1 MPNSVTSIYQSS
13 LKVLM
18 EELHIEAPL
27 FSCGRCLPCCSSK
40 MRSLPSS
47 RCCTKKDD
55 AKFRALDS
63 FGPPKEYDS
72 RGVIG
77 ASSRIIIDLEG
88 FLQVAWHKDGADN
101 ENKDSNQKDNP
112 REFAVIQ

>member
-18 EELHIEAPL
+18 GELHIEAPL
-27 FSCGRCLPCCSSK
+27 LRQVFAVLQLKNAVTAFKPLLHQEGRRQVPCPG
-40 MRSLPSS
+40 L
-47 RCCTKKDD
+47 
-55 AKFRALDS
+55 
-63 FGPPKEYDS
+63 PKECDS